1 MLLRLL
7 LQLDV
12 KEIWLAGMD
21 GYSPDARDNY
31 AQEEL
36 ELPHSREALEAMNRG
51 MNQVLAAYAQQVPLH
66 FLTKPR
72 HVHAAPTPDLPFLP
86 EALLQGTA
94 P

>member
-72 HVHAAPTPDLPFLP
+72 HVHAAPAPDLPFLP
-86 EALLQGTA
+86 EAFLQGTA